1 MVTSLPGAHDRI
13 PISSD
18 DEGLIALLRD
28 DFMGGAE
35 EALIAADAFLHAV
48 TTFRNHYVEQFGG

>member
-1 MVTSLPGAHDRI
+1 MASLPVAQDST
-13 PISSD
+13 PVLVN

-35 EALIAADAFLHAV
+35 EAVSAAEAFLHAAIS
-48 TTFRNHYVEQFGG
+48 FRNHCVEQFGG